1 MILKSKNKKSPVNP
15 GALFMAETVVA
26 AGQVKI

>member
-15 GALFMAETVVA
+15 GALFMTETVFTK
-26 AGQVKI
+26 GLVKI